1 MKGARGKPE
10 TSIVADI
17 EPILA
22 KYHVSRAAYHGGD
35 FNGVCCWRIVGLAK
49 PICDEIQSILVS
61 KRDRSCEEIIIYN
74 KVDNFENTLG
84 LLDAAFAY
92 LNILHPTDEE
102 KEMAQQAVK
111 MLMKYWREDAG
122 LSVSLKGH
130 VMEKHVCDFNNTWG
144 VGDKEESFIEQ
155 GHQVG
160 LKDDRR
166 YRGLTN
172 FEEKIASTLKAWA
185 ITSHPSVKE
194 TQTTVVKSSARN
206 CLAPKTDREDGQMKR
221 NSGVKR

>member
-1 MKGARGKPE
+1 M
-10 TSIVADI
+10 
-17 EPILA
+17 
-22 KYHVSRAAYHGGD
+22 
-35 FNGVCCWRIVGLAK
+35 
-49 PICDEIQSILVS
+49 
-61 KRDRSCEEIIIYN
+61 
-74 KVDNFENTLG
+74 DNFENTLG

-111 MLMKYWREDAG
+111 TLVKYWREDAG
-122 LSVSLKGH
+122 FSVSLKGQ
-130 VMEKHVCDFNNTWG
+130 VMEKYVCDFNNAWG

-172 FEEKIASTLKAWA
+172 FEKKTASTLKARA

-194 TQTTVVKSSARN
+194 TQTTVVKSSARKR
-206 CLAPKTDREDGQMKR
+206 LAPKTDREDGQMKR
-221 NSGVKR
+221 NSGVKRENVKKENEKKREHYVSTNNKS